1 MYFKIITD
9 LRKQKNIA
17 LKKLPGF
24 TLIELSIAL
33 IIVGI
38 IMTAAFKGTEL
49 LESARLQAC
58 MSDLNRYHLS
68 IISYHN
74 QYGQWPGNDIGAKN
88 RFGNVTENGD
98 GNGLILK
105 GEQSLVW
112 QHLYFSKLIDSPQV
126 PSARIGGSISVISNP
141 TDELHGNFLI
151 LSKTAGT
158 LAPLLTPHQAMILK
172 SKAGE
177 KRADSGTF
185 IVLPGEGVAS
195 DSCLKNGEFNLS
207 HKNPSCVIALGF

>member
-1 MYFKIITD
+1 MYFKIIPS
-9 LRKQKNIA
+9 LRKQKNIICR
-17 LKKLPGF
+17 KLPGF

-38 IMTAAFKGTEL
+38 IMAAAFKGTEL

-68 IISYHN
+68 IITYHD

-88 RFGNVTENGD
+88 RFGNVTENGN
-98 GNGLILK
+98 GNGLILTN
-105 GEQSLVW
+105 EQPLVW
-112 QHLYFSKLIDSPQV
+112 QHLYFSKLIDSPQT

-141 TDELHGNFLI
+141 TDELQGNFLI
-151 LSKTAGT
+151 LSKTPGT

-177 KRADSGTF
+177 KKADSGAF
-185 IVLPGEGVAS
+185 IVLTGEGVGS
-195 DSCLKNGEFNLS
+195 DSCMKNGDFNLAY
-207 HKNPSCVIALGF
+207 KNPSCVIAFGF